1 MYDITVILGNVGR
14 DPEMRYTPASKAVTE
29 FSVAVTRGYGENK
42 KTVWY
47 NVTAWEKLAETCNTY
62 VKKGM
67 SVLCEGHVGF
77 DVWSDKTSGEAKG
90 KLTFTAHTVKFLG
103 DAKPKAEQQ
112 EDDSFPF

>member
-1 MYDITVILGNVGR
+1 MGNVGR
-14 DPEMRYTPASKAVTE
+14 DPEMRYTPAGKAVTE
-29 FSVAVTRGYGENK
+29 FSVAVSRGYGENK

-67 SVLCEGHVGF
+67 TVLCEGHVGF
-77 DVWSDKTSGEAKG
+77 DVWNDKASNEAKG

-103 DAKPKAEQQ
+103 EAKKAEPQD
-112 EDDSFPF
+112 EEFPF